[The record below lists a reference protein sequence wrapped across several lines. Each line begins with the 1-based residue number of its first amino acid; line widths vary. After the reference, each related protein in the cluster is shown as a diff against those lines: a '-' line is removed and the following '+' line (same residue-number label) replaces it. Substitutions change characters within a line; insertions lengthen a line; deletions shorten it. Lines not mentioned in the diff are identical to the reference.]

1 MNLLSPSSPP
11 SSSLGPLL
19 LNSPLIFPKSL
30 FLGSANGA
38 TVILPPRPTTSLPRR
53 SHTLLAFCA
62 CRLITLHYCTNSPQA
77 SLPSRRLPSTFQVS
91 FLGFF
96 SELTCFPCHLRFP
109 YSMTAFWSPT
119 SQTRALF
126 YADRCRS
133 TPTPLASSN
142 PEHFSVTPLSTIRR
156 RQIL

>member
-1 MNLLSPSSPP
+1 MNMLSPSSPL

-19 LNSPLIFPKSL
+19 FNSPLIFPKSL

-38 TVILPPRPTTSLPRR
+38 IVILPPRPTTSLSRR
-53 SHTLLAFCA
+53 SHTLLVLCA
-62 CRLITLHYCTNSPQA
+62 CHLNTLHYCTDLPQA
-77 SLPSRRLPSTFQVS
+77 SLLSRHLPSVPG
-91 FLGFF
+91 FLPGFL